1 MGNKAH
7 PSLGGTIMK
16 RERTDTMSMYD
27 LMAAQTVTKQY
38 LNYTTECVAQ
48 VIAQLPEEHKMTS
61 LDAKCDLSYN
71 QGKRDA
77 FMELFSILDNQEQ
90 TISNLIDD
98 RSDEMHQQSEDEK
111 VMARENE
118 L

>member
-1 MGNKAH
+1 
-7 PSLGGTIMK
+7 MK
-16 RERTDTMSMYD
+16 RERTDTMSIYD
-27 LMAAQTVTKQY
+27 LMAAQTVTNQY
-38 LNYTTECVAQ
+38 MNYTTECIAQ
-48 VIAQLPEEHKMTS
+48 VVAQLPEEHKLTS

-111 VMARENE
+111 QMARKNE

>member
-1 MGNKAH
+1 MDKE
-7 PSLGGTIMK
+7 
-16 RERTDTMSMYD
+16 REKTMSIHE
-27 LMAAQTVTKQY
+27 LMAAQTVTNQY
-38 LNYTTECVAQ
+38 MNYTTECIAQ
-48 VIAQLPEEHKMTS
+48 AVAQLPGSHKISS

-90 TISNLIDD
+90 TLSNLIDD

-111 VMARENE
+111 QMARENE

>member
-1 MGNKAH
+1 
-7 PSLGGTIMK
+7 
-16 RERTDTMSMYD
+16 MSEKKLNVMNIYN

-38 LNYTTECVAQ
+38 LNYATECVSQ
-48 VIAQLPEEHKMTS
+48 VIAQLPSEHKLSS

-98 RSDEMHQQSEDEK
+98 RSDEMHQQSEDKK
-111 VMARENE
+111 VNNE

>member
-1 MGNKAH
+1 MSEKKIDVM
-7 PSLGGTIMK
+7 TI
-16 RERTDTMSMYD
+16 YD

-48 VIAQLPEEHKMTS
+48 VMAQLPEEHKMTS

-77 FMELFSILDNQEQ
+77 FMEMFSILDNQEQ

-98 RSDEMHQQSEDEK
+98 RSDEMHQTHLDEQQ
-111 VMARENE
+111 MADENE

>member
-1 MGNKAH
+1 MSEKKIDVM
-7 PSLGGTIMK
+7 TI
-16 RERTDTMSMYD
+16 YD

-48 VIAQLPEEHKMTS
+48 VMAQLPEEHKMTS

-77 FMELFSILDNQEQ
+77 FMELFNILDNQEQ
-90 TISNLIDD
+90 TLSNLIDD
-98 RSDEMHQQSEDEK
+98 RSDEMHQQIEDEK
-111 VMARENE
+111 VMAEENE

>member
-1 MGNKAH
+1 MSEKKIDVM
-7 PSLGGTIMK
+7 TI
-16 RERTDTMSMYD
+16 YD

-48 VIAQLPEEHKMTS
+48 VMAQLPEEHKMTS
-61 LDAKCDLSYN
+61 LNAKCDLSYN

-77 FMELFSILDNQEQ
+77 FNELFTILDNQEQ

>member
-1 MGNKAH
+1 
-7 PSLGGTIMK
+7 MK
-16 RERTDTMSMYD
+16 RERTDTMSIYD
-27 LMAAQTVTKQY
+27 LMAAQTVTNQY
-38 LNYTTECVAQ
+38 MNYTTECIAQ
-48 VIAQLPEEHKMTS
+48 VVAQLPEEHKLTS

-111 VMARENE
+111 QMARENE

>member
-1 MGNKAH
+1 
-7 PSLGGTIMK
+7 MK
-16 RERTDTMSMYD
+16 RERTNTMSLYD

-48 VIAQLPEEHKMTS
+48 VMAQLPEEHKMTS

-98 RSDEMHQQSEDEK
+98 RSDEMHQTHLDEQQK
-111 VMARENE
+111 ADENE

>member
-1 MGNKAH
+1 
-7 PSLGGTIMK
+7 MK
-16 RERTDTMSMYD
+16 RERTDGMNIYELMS
-27 LMAAQTVTKQY
+27 AHAVTKQY
-38 LNYTTECVAQ
+38 TGYVAQ
-48 VIAQLPEEHKMTS
+48 CLTKVIVELPDEHKHTS

-77 FMELFSILDNQEQ
+77 FNELFTILDNQEQ

-98 RSDEMHQQSEDEK
+98 RADEMHQQVEDEK
-111 VMARENE
+111 VMAKENE